1 MCNEAPPDRTGHVS
15 AIAANATNDAW
26 AATTHGELVNDQ
38 FEPPHLYRLTN
49 GQPPEALAETYP
61 PTEPQRQKEEEGEPE
76 PPTFV
81 LEPPP
86 PLPPP
91 EPPATVTLSHAVKL
105 PAAVY
110 DVKAKLHTA
119 TRNGHLILSLYL
131 TFKLRRSVTIGAHA
145 LRHGKV
151 VSVAKPR
158 HFAGRSG
165 LLILVLNRK
174 HWPTSVKF
182 VS

>member
-1 MCNEAPPDRTGHVS
+1 VS

-26 AATTHGELVNDQ
+26 AAATIGRLANNEW
-38 FEPPHLYRLTN
+38 EPPRLYRLTD

-61 PTEPQRQKEEEGEPE
+61 PTEPKRQKEEEGEPE

-86 PLPPP
+86 PSPSA
-91 EPPATVTLSHAVKL
+91 EPPATVTKSKAVKL
-105 PAAVY
+105 PAPVY
-110 DVKAKLHTA
+110 DVKAKLHTT
-119 TRNGHLILSLYL
+119 TRKGHIILSLYL

-158 HFAGRSG
+158 YFTGRSG
-165 LLILVLNRK
+165 RLILVLNRK